1 MRNQVVKGLS
11 NQEGADERNA
21 KFEDVHQ
28 NSLCHPANKRY
39 QFVSLCRKSFMTLCE
54 KLNNASKPGKK
65 LCFNLFNIYQ
75 K

>member
-21 KFEDVHQ
+21 KFQDVHK
-28 NSLCHPANKRY
+28 NSLCHPANKGHH
-39 QFVSLCRKSFMTLCE
+39 FVNFCRKSMTVCE
-54 KLNNASKPGKK
+54 KFNNAAKPGKK
-65 LCFNLFNIYQ
+65 LFFNSFYVYR